1 MVSWKSFII
10 VGMSTSLIQGCAFR
24 AASTGMAIDQN
35 QFAADATNQQ
45 TLFNILR
52 AKDRLPTHFT
62 SLGQISGSIE
72 ANVSARATL
81 PHLDRTQQN
90 VVTNGVSNGNPLN
103 TTAITSTIPRLDATF
118 EAAPSL
124 KSNSNYQL
132 AVNATETFYRGI
144 LAPIK
149 PSTVETFLES
159 GYSRGLLTH
168 LFVGDVR
175 FSVEVKASDQ
185 NDPAVLARCETS
197 LAKRLE
203 VNRADQLQTDASAA
217 AVRAKQLTSLCKD
230 GATARFQTLRN
241 QGDILSR
248 QSTDA
253 LQNREGLALDA
264 LFRCRQLAQGR
275 SQKRTSSLP
284 VARLGDLQG
293 VSADVLK
300 NVKAV
305 TAKPAANPGNVGAG
319 ADKGAD
325 AAKVDPHSPYAYELV
340 ETSALPTLDYADPP
354 VVDAKTVDDAC
365 VFARRYLVT
374 SFETFRKRLADGT
387 PVSQAVSDLAFSRSD
402 TAAMLRE
409 VLLTMEQPNTDN
421 VLKLASPP
429 VQNSDVQHEKT
440 SVPVLEHNSDDKNNE
455 KIDCLGTAFLT
466 PEKSQK
472 SLPSGRL
479 ATNYRDNGGQ
489 PGTALELPEFFETL
503 VIQKSID
510 GVDVNLVIDI
520 SFRSTE
526 AIIHYLGEYA
536 RPGKKL
542 CLANDKGKEKPIP
555 VFALL
560 KDAADLIDGNKLL
573 LRMRYRGQKYGVGLY
588 DSDEKQLALRAR
600 TSTSLSIVQQL
611 LNLNRNAQDLPTVQN
626 VRIAN

>member
-24 AASTGMAIDQN
+24 AASTGMALDQN

-72 ANVSARATL
+72 ANVSAKVTL
-81 PHLDRTQQN
+81 PHFDRTQQT
-90 VVTNGVSNGNPLN
+90 VVANGV
-103 TTAITSTIPRLDATF
+103 TTGVTSTIPRLDATF

-253 LQNREGLALDA
+253 LQNIEGLALDA

-325 AAKVDPHSPYAYELV
+325 AEKAGTLAPYTYELV
-340 ETSALPTLDYADPP
+340 ETSAPPTLDYADPP
-354 VVDAKTVDDAC
+354 VVDATTVDDAC

-409 VLLTMEQPNTDN
+409 VLLTMEQRNTDN

-429 VQNSDVQHEKT
+429 VLQ
-440 SVPVLEHNSDDKNNE
+440 HNSDDKNNE
-455 KIDCLGTAFLT
+455 QIDCLGTAFLT

-489 PGTALELPEFFETL
+489 PGTALELPKFFETL